1 MKKTYLFF
9 FSLIAISHI
18 SFAQNNCTDAQ
29 LHIVYAFN
37 NAKLSL
43 EANNLTHLKHYAEK
57 SLEAFKRVDASLTNC
72 DCNNVADLT
81 YMSIDKL
88 SNVEEQEKMHEA
100 QYFVGKAKKFAQ
112 EIITELDL
120 CTVYTSKEEELV
132 ELSALEKEQL
142 KLKQEQEQIRL
153 KQEELKQKLAEQ
165 AKQEQFLAKEQLII
179 QTEAALNQNLKAY
192 QDLLEACDCKKN
204 VTIVPEKSSKDSLIN
219 KSIKDIRKH
228 YLESFKSLTT
238 DYMATLDDCEDLD

>member
-1 MKKTYLFF
+1 MRKTYLA
-9 FSLIAISHI
+9 LILLFTVVQGI
-18 SFAQNNCTDAQ
+18 FAQQNCSDAQ

-57 SLEAFKRVDASLTNC
+57 SLQAFERVNSSLGNC
-72 DCNNVADLT
+72 DCTNVADLT

-88 SNVEEQEKMHEA
+88 SKVEEQEKMHEA

-112 EIITELDL
+112 EIITELDH
-120 CTVYTSKEEELV
+120 CTIYTSKEEELV
-132 ELSALEKEQL
+132 ELSALEREQL
-142 KLKQEQEQIRL
+142 KLKQEQEAIKQ

-165 AKQEQFLAKEQLII
+165 ARQEQYLAKEQLII

-204 VTIVPEKSSKDSLIN
+204 VTIAPEKSSKDSLIN
-219 KSIKDIRKH
+219 KSIRDIRKH
-228 YLESFKSLTT
+228 YLESFKTLTT
-238 DYMATLDDCEDLD
+238 DYIATLDDCEN